1 MKLSRLSAL
10 RKAWAFVWKDF
21 LIEVSYKSAF
31 LLHLGGVVF
40 SVGIWFFFS
49 AFLQDNLKEKM
60 DSLTG
65 GNLFAFILFG
75 IAPYHYQQVS
85 LRAFGSR
92 FREEQVTGTLEA
104 MLVCP
109 TRTPLVIFGSALFDF
124 IFTSFSVVLYLLVGI
139 GFSYLT
145 ARPIAL
151 HAAGLAPALVIFV
164 LMVLASVGIGVMA
177 AAFVMYFK
185 KGEVLVTLISSASAL
200 LGGVFFP
207 AAALPEAVQPFSR
220 LLPITYTTDGIRRA
234 LLAGEGIG
242 ELLPEIQV
250 LFLFAAV
257 LLPAGLMMFRVALR
271 GARRDG
277 TLVQY

>member
-1 MKLSRLSAL
+1 MRGSAL

-31 LLHLGGVVF
+31 VLHLGGVVF

-49 AFLQDNLKEKM
+49 GFLQENLKEKM
-60 DSLTG
+60 DALTG

-85 LRAFGSR
+85 LRAFGTR
-92 FREEQVTGTLEA
+92 FREGQVTGTLEA
-104 MLVCP
+104 MLLCP

-124 IFTSFSVVLYLLVGI
+124 IFTSFSVVLYIAVGI
-139 GFSYLT
+139 AFSCFT

-151 HAAGLAPALVIFV
+151 HGAGLLAALVIFV
-164 LMVLASVGIGVMA
+164 LMVLASVGIGIMA

-207 AAALPEAVQPFSR
+207 TGALPAALQPFSR
-220 LLPITYTTDGIRRA
+220 LLPISYTTDGVRRA
-234 LLAGEGIG
+234 LLTGEGIAD
-242 ELLPEIQV
+242 LMPHIRV

-257 LLPAGLMMFRVALR
+257 LLPLGLYVFRIALR
-271 GARRDG
+271 AARRDG

>member
-1 MKLSRLSAL
+1 MRLSAL

-31 LLHLGGVVF
+31 VLHMGGVVF
-40 SVGIWFFFS
+40 SVGIWFFF
-49 AFLQDNLKEKM
+49 AGFLQENLNARI
-60 DSLTG
+60 DALTG

-75 IAPYHYQQVS
+75 VAPYHYQQVS

-92 FREEQVTGTLEA
+92 FREGQVTGTLEA

-124 IFTSFSVVLYLLVGI
+124 IFTSFSVVLYIVVGVVFSLLAG
-139 GFSYLT
+139 
-145 ARPIAL
+145 RPIVL
-151 HAAGLAPALVIFV
+151 HPAGLGAALVIFT
-164 LMVLASVGIGVMA
+164 LMVLASVGIGILA
-177 AAFVMYFK
+177 ASFVMYFK

-207 AAALPEAVQPFSR
+207 AAALPDLVRPFSR
-220 LLPITYTTDGIRRA
+220 LLPITYTTDGVRRA
-234 LLAGEGIG
+234 LLMGEGIID
-242 ELLPEIQV
+242 LLPQIQV

-257 LLPAGLMMFRVALR
+257 LLPLGLWVFRIALR

>member
-1 MKLSRLSAL
+1 MSLSTL

-21 LIEVSYKSAF
+21 LIDVSYKSAF
-31 LLHLGGVVF
+31 ALHLGSVVF
-40 SVGIWFFFS
+40 SVGIWFFF
-49 AFLQDNLKEKM
+49 AGFLQANLKSSI
-60 DSLTG
+60 DTLTG

-75 IAPYHYQQVS
+75 IAPFHYQQVS

-124 IFTSFSVVLYLLVGI
+124 LFTSFSVVLYIVVGV
-139 GFSYLT
+139 GFSWLT

-151 HAAGLAPALVIFV
+151 HPEGVLPALIIFM
-164 LMVLASVGIGVMA
+164 LMVMASVGIGIMA

-185 KGEVLVTLISSASAL
+185 KGEVMVTLISSASAL

-207 AAALPEAVQPFSR
+207 TGALPDLVKPFSS
-220 LLPITYTTDGIRRA
+220 LLPISYTTDGVRRA
-234 LLAGEGIG
+234 LLTGEGVID
-242 ELLPEIQV
+242 LLPQIRT
-250 LFLFAAV
+250 LLLFAAV
-257 LLPAGLMMFRVALR
+257 LLPLGLFVFRLALR
-271 GARRDG
+271 AARRDG
-277 TLVQY
+277 SLVQY